1 MFTKENANIAREKGL
16 ETRRKTAKCKQE
28 FEKAL
33 LEQNLSSITDALSV
47 DVYQSVLDT
56 VGIIDITPEQKR
68 ELAISLI
75 KEMAVSQYKS
85 KLSILEKLALQQ
97 SNRTRALHN
106 MSYEELLGGRK
117 YTIDELDTDEM
128 KSKYS
133 SSELLKL
140 YEIGRK
146 EANEQIAGEMN
157 RLI

>member
-16 ETRRKTAKCKQE
+16 ETRRNNSKLRKE

-33 LEQNLSSITDALSV
+33 LEQNISSISDALSV

-75 KEMAVSQYKS
+75 KEMSVCQYKS
-85 KLSILEKLALQQ
+85 KLAILEKLALQ
-97 SNRTRALHN
+97 SKAKELHD
-106 MSYEELLGGRK
+106 MTFEELASGRK
-117 YTIDELDTDEM
+117 YNINELDTAEM
-128 KSKYS
+128 KSKFS
-133 SSELLKL
+133 SCELLAL
-140 YEIGRK
+140 YEIGR
-146 EANEQIAGEMN
+146 ENEQVASEMN